1 MLFEYLKENY
11 ETNEI
16 IGFVNEYLF
25 ENGVNR
31 YEDIDYLEEY
41 YGERAIDLV
50 IALGK
55 GGELRKDYFNY
66 DGYGWIYFM
75 YEDEV
80 LDEME
85 KYYEDGLETAILDED
100 PIIKDYCI
108 DYLDNNL
115 SISDLKEDYL
125 DYKSNN

>member
-25 ENGVNR
+25 ENGGER

-41 YGERAIDLV
+41 YGERAIDLI

-55 GGELRKDYFNY
+55 GGEIRKDYFTH

-80 LDEME
+80 LEEME
-85 KYYEDGLETAILDED
+85 NDLEDEIETAILDED
-100 PIIKDYCI
+100 PIIKEYCI
-108 DYLDNNL
+108 NYLDNNL